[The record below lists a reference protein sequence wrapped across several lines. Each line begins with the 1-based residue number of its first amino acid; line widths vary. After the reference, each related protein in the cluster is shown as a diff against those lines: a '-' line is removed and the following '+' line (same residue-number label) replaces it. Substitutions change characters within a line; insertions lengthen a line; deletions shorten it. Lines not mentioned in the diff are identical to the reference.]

1 MTPLKL
7 GFIGTGY
14 IAQKTHLPAL
24 APLLEAGEATLQAF
38 CDVDENTAREAAQAF
53 GVGAVYTDHHAM
65 LDREALDALYVL
77 IPPTYHTDAELIA
90 AERGI
95 ALFVEKPQ
103 TLDIRQ
109 AVTFDAAI
117 RKAGIVSQ
125 VGFMTRYYPAAERVK
140 EILAERVLRHA
151 NVQLFYSG
159 TPIRYWTSRME
170 LCGGSF
176 VENTIH
182 TIDFLRSLYG
192 DIAQVSAFYLDRQ
205 PGEENGPMN
214 LPHAYLV
221 NYRFANGLAANATT
235 SRCLTNAGVGRREVL
250 LVSEGSL
257 IEWSTQRIVENG
269 KVIWEQEGRANP
281 FALQAAAFIRAV
293 RERDPGAVRSPY
305 ADALNSLAA
314 VLGANASAARGGEL
328 LDLRL
333 FTIGAE
339 EPTV

>member
-7 GFIGTGY
+7 GFIGTGH

-24 APLLEAGEATLQAF
+24 APLVESGEAKLQAF
-38 CDVDENTAREAAQAF
+38 CDVDENMVREAAQAF
-53 GVGAVYTDHHAM
+53 GVEAIYTDHHTM
-65 LDREALDALYVL
+65 LEREALDALYVL

-103 TLDIRQ
+103 TLDMAQ
-109 AVTFDAAI
+109 ALSFDAVI
-117 RKAGIVSQ
+117 GKAGIVSQ

-140 EILAERVLRHA
+140 EILAERVMRHA

-159 TPIRYWTSRME
+159 APIRYWTSRME

-182 TIDFLRSLYG
+182 TIDFLRSLFG
-192 DIAQVSAFYLDRQ
+192 DISHTSAFYLDRQ

-235 SRCLTNAGVGRREVL
+235 SRCLTNAGVNRREVL

-269 KVIWEQEGRANP
+269 KVVWEQEGRANA
-281 FALQAAAFIRAV
+281 FALQAAAFLRAV
-293 RERDPGAVRSPY
+293 RDRDPSAVRSPY
-305 ADALNSLAA
+305 HDALNSLAA
-314 VLGANASAARGGEL
+314 VLGANESAVRGGAL
-328 LDLRL
+328 LDVQR
-333 FTIGAE
+333 FTTGEGALAG
-339 EPTV
+339 